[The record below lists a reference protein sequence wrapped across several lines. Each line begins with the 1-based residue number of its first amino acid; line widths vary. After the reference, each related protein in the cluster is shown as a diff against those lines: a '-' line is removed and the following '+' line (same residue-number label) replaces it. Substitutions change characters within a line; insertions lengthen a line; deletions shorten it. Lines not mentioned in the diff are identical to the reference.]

1 MAFVSLLF
9 LLWTWRKKLSFHCMR
24 ANYKRVSARILEKWE
39 ITYDV
44 DRIDVLT
51 PFIVFTFYPV
61 AV

>member
-1 MAFVSLLF
+1 MSLRIAFASLVLG
-9 LLWTWRKKLSFHCMR
+9 KKLYFHCTR

-39 ITYDV
+39 TRYDV

-51 PFIVFTFYPV
+51 PSVLFRFYPV